1 MEAAALANGRTVV
14 THTHMCGQDD
24 SATAGG
30 TLGHLNPCRAE
41 TPRPRPDEQA
51 PPQQGRVARKRGRS
65 MLLKRMKRGLTVLGL
80 GAILMTGVSTS
91 GLAATAQPAQPQT
104 YRGQIR
110 EITIDQCGLEPGT
123 CAGSLVLAQARSQ
136 EVTLAIPQGTT
147 IQRGDDRV
155 HLEQLGIGNYITVQA
170 VRQPGD
176 QDYSGNGRNWT
187 WQEFDAYERSPVNSP
202 TQGD

>member
-30 TLGHLNPCRAE
+30 TRGHSNPCRAE
-41 TPRPRPDEQA
+41 TPRPHPDEQA